1 LEQHR
6 ALQARVG
13 AAAAC
18 ALRLREA
25 QSSGTPRV
33 VSASVRGFE
42 LPMLKKP
49 TTKEGEAK
57 ETAGVRRGHLL
68 RVELDDGR
76 VGWGEASPLPGLH
89 AESAEDAGAQ
99 LRAMAALL
107 DGGDRGGVGGIYASR
122 ASHSRRRRI
131 RLAPRRR
138 RRRRPLTSRCFLPC
152 DSRWSP
158 RCSARWRRPDAPL
171 ADVLLTGR
179 RGIGRGG
186 PRSRLIE
193 R

>member
-1 LEQHR
+1 M
-6 ALQARVG
+6 G

-107 DGGDRGGVGGIYASR
+107 DGGDRERNHAAVDSGASVSGAVALTFVSSGSGIDSFFHTVGKC
-122 ASHSRRRRI
+122 
-131 RLAPRRR
+131 APLPPPPDPLPPPPLLC
-138 RRRRPLTSRCFLPC
+138 RPPHPTRPSPVHFLPPT
-152 DSRWSP
+152 R
-158 RCSARWRRPDAPL
+158 A
-171 ADVLLTGR
+171 V
-179 RGIGRGG
+179 
-186 PRSRLIE
+186 
-193 R
+193 